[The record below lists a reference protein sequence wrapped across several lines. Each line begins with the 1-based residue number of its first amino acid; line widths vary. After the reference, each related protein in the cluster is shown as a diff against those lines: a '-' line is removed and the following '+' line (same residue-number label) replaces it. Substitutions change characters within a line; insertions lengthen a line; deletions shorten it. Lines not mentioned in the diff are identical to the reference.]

1 MLSVEPSVF
10 KNAIGIK
17 REELLEE
24 GIPGFVFATPTGMI
38 SSKKMIRNI
47 DFERSEN
54 LNFLEQQK
62 KWLEQAK
69 QQLTDQIQET
79 ANSELIIV
87 GSLPFDNRDLPEL
100 SIAEARNTHLADI
113 AEVSR
118 TTLCAENTEAKLLPQ
133 HADYVDGVRKL
144 VEIMQ
149 KTELKKATDQQTSS
163 KICSKEMCSA
173 ADMADF
179 DVAQLTQKAAVRG
192 MSVNLENCQGNSD
205 ERSCIYIAW
214 GDTAPTNGDA
224 NGEGNCTTSTAYDPS
239 STCLIME
246 VY

>member
-1 MLSVEPSVF
+1 MKML
-10 KNAIGIK
+10 N
-17 REELLEE
+17 
-24 GIPGFVFATPTGMI
+24 
-38 SSKKMIRNI
+38 N
-47 DFERSEN
+47 
-54 LNFLEQQK
+54 QK
-62 KWLEQAK
+62 G
-69 QQLTDQIQET
+69 
-79 ANSELIIV
+79 V
-87 GSLPFDNRDLPEL
+87 G
-100 SIAEARNTHLADI
+100 
-113 AEVSR
+113 
-118 TTLCAENTEAKLLPQ
+118 
-133 HADYVDGVRKL
+133 L
-144 VEIMQ
+144 VEVLVSLLILALGIMGFAALQ
-149 KTELKKATDQQTSS
+149 YRAMEATSESSARVEAINLARDFAERLRVNRGAIETYKTELKKATDQQASS